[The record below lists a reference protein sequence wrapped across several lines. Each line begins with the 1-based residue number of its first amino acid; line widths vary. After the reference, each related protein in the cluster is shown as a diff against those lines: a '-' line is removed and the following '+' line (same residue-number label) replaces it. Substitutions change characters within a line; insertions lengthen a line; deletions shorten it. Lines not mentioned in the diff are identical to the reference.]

1 MQAPLPDRAQSYARI
16 AVTSE
21 LRVGA
26 AEADISPDDL
36 PYLGGFDLARRAT
49 AIDTPLRARALVVV
63 AGPQK
68 IAIVG
73 VDNLGLERQD
83 ADWIKAGITGF
94 PLGNVFLAASHT
106 HAGPDLIGMWGYYFL
121 TSGRDT
127 AYLAKVRRGVAKAVA
142 DALAKAQPARL
153 VRGLARV
160 PERGLFKNP
169 NRAGV
174 FDRDLHVVQA
184 QSADGAPLGT
194 LLHLA
199 CHPEVLGRSRSE
211 LSADFVAALCDSWR
225 ERGRGQAVFVN
236 GALGA
241 MVTPDIGVRDRA
253 GAAWMGDWLSS
264 LADASLASATPVP
277 IDAVEVRRR
286 DVYIPMESFGLTLGR
301 LTTVIPRPTHR
312 GMLRSTVG
320 YLRLGSIEICCVP
333 GEMEPGLAERIRRL
347 TGRPDLMVW
356 GLVDDELGYLMAEP
370 DARHPLFAY
379 ERSMSPSADS
389 GERIVRALV
398 MEDAR

>member
-94 PLGNVFLAASHT
+94 PFGNVFLAASHT

-211 LSADFVAALCDSWR
+211 LSADFV
-225 ERGRGQAVFVN
+225 
-236 GALGA
+236 A